1 VLVSLVRA
9 GLVHST
15 EVRECLRECRGGV
28 FPKKGLVHFLGV
40 IFGFGP
46 TPGMLFISQRST

>member
-1 VLVSLVRA
+1 MLVSLVRA

-15 EVRECLRECRGGV
+15 EVRECRGGV